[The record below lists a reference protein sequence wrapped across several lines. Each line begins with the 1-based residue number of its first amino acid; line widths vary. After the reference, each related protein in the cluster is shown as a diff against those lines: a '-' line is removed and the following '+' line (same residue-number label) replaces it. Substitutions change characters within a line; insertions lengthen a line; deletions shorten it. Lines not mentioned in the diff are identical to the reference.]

1 MVRTKMTTIPEH
13 INDDFS
19 QKVIVNL
26 DQVKWQPSPMPGVE
40 RKMLDRIGKEVAR
53 ATTVVRFLA
62 GKAFS
67 PHTHNGG
74 EEFLVLNGVF
84 SDETGHYG
92 PLSYVRNPPG
102 SSHTPFSKEGCEIFV
117 KLCQMRDEGEP
128 DIQIKADEL
137 EWEIVPGKSGVL
149 RKPLFKASQWYEEV
163 ALEKRDSDCSIEPE
177 TFEHGA
183 EVLILS
189 GCLRDGQ
196 ESYPTF
202 SWVRYPY
209 QATASFQAD
218 EPVVYWIK
226 RGINAPS

>member
-1 MVRTKMTTIPEH
+1 MTSIPDS

-26 DQVKWQPSPMPGVE
+26 NQVKWQPSPMPGVE
-40 RKMLDRIGKEVAR
+40 RKMLDRIGTEVAR

-84 SDETGHYG
+84 SDETGDYG

-102 SSHTPFSKEGCEIFV
+102 SSHTPFSEQGCEIFV
-117 KLCQMRDEGEP
+117 KLCQMRAEGEP
-128 DIQIKADEL
+128 GIQVKADKL
-137 EWEIVPGKSGVL
+137 EWEAVPGKRGVWH
-149 RKPLFKASQWYEEV
+149 KPLFKASQWYEDV
-163 ALEKRDSDCSIEPE
+163 ALEKRDQNSLIEHE
-177 TFEHGA
+177 TFEQGA

-189 GCLRDGQ
+189 GSLSDGQ
-196 ESYPTF
+196 ECYPAF
-202 SWVRYPY
+202 SWIRYPC
-209 QATASFQAD
+209 QACASFEAD
-218 EPVVYWIK
+218 EPVIYWIK
-226 RGINAPS
+226 RGINAP